1 MSRKQLKTED
11 FVKIVREFYKKHA
24 RRAIRTCFCVRNAEK
39 WLNSVYRQAQTARNG
54 TRDRQEKLQAG
65 TDTQRDKQLTA
76 ALGDAY
82 AQKKHEKT
90 ANHKRKA

>member
-1 MSRKQLKTED
+1 MLLRAKCGKLVKQR
-11 FVKIVREFYKKHA
+11 V
-24 RRAIRTCFCVRNAEK
+24 
-39 WLNSVYRQAQTARNG
+39 
-54 TRDRQEKLQAG
+54 QAG